1 MQQRSFISVMAPSE
15 PVLEKPPPP
24 VEFFE
29 VIHNEFP
36 GSTAKMP
43 PFDFPDEPGLHISV
57 GWSSSLSNDFVGN
70 GQTGIIRVRW
80 GKNDGSLHGKKDY
93 RRLMRSQAN
102 RPIYAQAGIDYVPGT
117 SHGNVVVDVYESDTG
132 GNNPRIQET
141 ISVPEGAEWAQ
152 LAELYTDSMEAPD
165 EPPPP
170 VLPGI
175 TREVVLYGTQYGL
188 TGSPQRPVWAAP
200 EDNVPVIDINSH
212 EPGVLPLGI
221 GNPDDIIR
229 MRWGHGTTVEGYKD
243 YVWPPIPDSSEA
255 GGADWHEFI
264 AWDETLCGL
273 AEFDTGVYYF
283 WNWRIS
289 IGFSGPRWD
298 GQWDE
303 ASRSWLYHNFR
314 GYADRVAAPY
324 GSWSEWNSSHGW
336 VTLSCIYTRPT

>member
-1 MQQRSFISVMAPSE
+1 MAPSE

-132 GNNPRIQET
+132 GNNPRIQDT
-141 ISVPEGAEWAQ
+141 ISVRVYRLGRDLMWSGRIRYRCLLLLELAYLHRFLGAP
-152 LAELYTDSMEAPD
+152 M
-165 EPPPP
+165 
-170 VLPGI
+170 G
-175 TREVVLYGTQYGL
+175 
-188 TGSPQRPVWAAP
+188 RPM
-200 EDNVPVIDINSH
+200 
-212 EPGVLPLGI
+212 G
-221 GNPDDIIR
+221 
-229 MRWGHGTTVEGYKD
+229 
-243 YVWPPIPDSSEA
+243 
-255 GGADWHEFI
+255 
-264 AWDETLCGL
+264 
-273 AEFDTGVYYF
+273 
-283 WNWRIS
+283 
-289 IGFSGPRWD
+289 
-298 GQWDE
+298 
-303 ASRSWLYHNFR
+303 
-314 GYADRVAAPY
+314 
-324 GSWSEWNSSHGW
+324 
-336 VTLSCIYTRPT
+336 